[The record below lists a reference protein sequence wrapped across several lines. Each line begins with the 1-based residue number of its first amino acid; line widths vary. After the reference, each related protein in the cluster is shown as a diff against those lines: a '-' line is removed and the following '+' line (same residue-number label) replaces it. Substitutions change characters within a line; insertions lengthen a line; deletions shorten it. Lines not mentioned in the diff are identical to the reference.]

1 MANAWS
7 IAAGKYFKQQRKTRK
22 DLSFG
27 DALKELSALK
37 KKGQM
42 PTFGKSSSKKSSS
55 KKSRSKSSRKSRRS
69 R

>member
-7 IAAGKYFKQQRKTRK
+7 VAAGKYFKQQRKTRK

-42 PTFGKSSSKKSSS
+42 PSFGKSSSRKTK
-55 KKSRSKSSRKSRRS
+55 SRKSRKS

>member
-7 IAAGKYFKQQRKTRK
+7 VAAGKYFKQQRKTRK

-37 KKGQM
+37 KKDQM
-42 PTFGKSSSKKSSS
+42 PSFGKSSSRKT
-55 KKSRSKSSRKSRRS
+55 KSRKTKSRKSRKS